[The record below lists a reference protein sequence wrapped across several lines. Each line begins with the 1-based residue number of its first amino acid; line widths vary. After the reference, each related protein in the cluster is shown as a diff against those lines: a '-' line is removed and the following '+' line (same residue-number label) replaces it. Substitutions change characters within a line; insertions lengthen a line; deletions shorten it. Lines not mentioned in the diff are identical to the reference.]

1 MCLITLLPKLHNGFV
16 FNSAFKWGWIMTPLQ
31 QLIKYGQSYWM
42 DNLTRDL
49 IRSGELAAR
58 ITSQGLRGVTSNP
71 AIFHKAITSSADYDE
86 QIAELARE
94 GRSVDEIYE
103 QLVVTDVQDAC
114 DVLRPVYDASDG
126 VDGLVSLE
134 VAPTLA
140 YDTAATIEEARRLW
154 NAVDRPNACIKIPGT
169 PPGLAAIEQT
179 LFEGVNI
186 NITLLFSIADYEAVA
201 QTYITA
207 LERRVAEGKSI
218 RHMASVASFFLSRID
233 VLVDQ
238 LLSHR
243 RRPEGTAGYDPRPAA
258 LAGRVANANAKLAYQ
273 SFKTIFSGPR
283 WQALA
288 DQGAHVQRPL
298 WASTST
304 KNPDYSDVMYV
315 NPLIGPDTVNTMPEE
330 TSSAFADHGKL
341 VENAVD
347 ADLEEARQVL
357 KELEAVGIDLD
368 KVTWQLQHEGVQ
380 KFIEP
385 FNTLLQALAQ
395 KC

>member
-1 MCLITLLPKLHNGFV
+1 
-16 FNSAFKWGWIMTPLQ
+16 
-31 QLIKYGQSYWM
+31 
-42 DNLTRDL
+42 
-49 IRSGELAAR
+49 
-58 ITSQGLRGVTSNP
+58 
-71 AIFHKAITSSADYDE
+71 
-86 QIAELARE
+86 
-94 GRSVDEIYE
+94 
-103 QLVVTDVQDAC
+103 
-114 DVLRPVYDASDG
+114 
-126 VDGLVSLE
+126 
-134 VAPTLA
+134 
-140 YDTAATIEEARRLW
+140 
-154 NAVDRPNACIKIPGT
+154 
-169 PPGLAAIEQT
+169 
-179 LFEGVNI
+179 
-186 NITLLFSIADYEAVA
+186 
-201 QTYITA
+201 
-207 LERRVAEGKSI
+207 
-218 RHMASVASFFLSRID
+218 